1 MKPGLQTLLVS
12 FAVVSVDRD
21 KVSSVGEISLPL
33 CNRNLSLF
41 RFEMEFF
48 FKKAFSIRFHDPFE
62 IDRARFNFK
71 DFKDIIF
78 CDFVATISDLISLIV
93 LRFKFN

>member
-33 CNRNLSLF
+33 CNKNLSLF

-48 FKKAFSIRFHDPFE
+48 FKKAFSIRFHDPSKSIE
-62 IDRARFNFK
+62 HDS
-71 DFKDIIF
+71 
-78 CDFVATISDLISLIV
+78 ISKISRI
-93 LRFKFN
+93 